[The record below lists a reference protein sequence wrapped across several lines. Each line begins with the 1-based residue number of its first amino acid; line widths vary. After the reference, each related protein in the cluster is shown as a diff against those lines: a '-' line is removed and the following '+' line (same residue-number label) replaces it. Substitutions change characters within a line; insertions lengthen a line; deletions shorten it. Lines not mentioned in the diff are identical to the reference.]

1 MLLLESDL
9 GLCAMARRYVCRFRR
24 LCRFRRTCFSRLKFR
39 NFKLK
44 ENPTYHYPGISLA
57 SLLSVANV
65 DRFFLHVY
73 MPESEVPGSSFF
85 IPIRLRDRFRDLS
98 SLDFD
103 TEIRFRDE
111 TWTESLGVSVP
122 RRENRESLIQGIKMS
137 NLSLHSFRLA
147 MNYFCA
153 QLSFG

>member
-9 GLCAMARRYVCRFRR
+9 GLYAMARRYVCRFRR

-103 TEIRFRDE
+103 TDSDIE
-111 TWTESLGVSVP
+111 TRLEPRVSVF
-122 RRENRESLIQGIKMS
+122 RFQDEKTG
-137 NLSLHSFRLA
+137 NLCLPHETTKTR
-147 MNYFCA
+147 N
-153 QLSFG
+153 